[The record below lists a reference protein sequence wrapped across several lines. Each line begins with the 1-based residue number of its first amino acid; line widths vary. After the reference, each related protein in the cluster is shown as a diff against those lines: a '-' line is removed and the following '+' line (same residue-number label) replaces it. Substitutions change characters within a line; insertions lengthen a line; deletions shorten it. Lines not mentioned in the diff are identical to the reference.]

1 MTRGPPLEV
10 TRDLPRSYQAK
21 LLNKYTQT
29 PGSGQQR
36 QIAVSDPSADVIS
49 ERDLVARSSCVN
61 FISAFQMCVI
71 VSKRSFYSAV
81 ICD

>member
-1 MTRGPPLEV
+1 MGRRGVTHRPPLEV

-36 QIAVSDPSADVIS
+36 QITVSDPSADVIS
-49 ERDLVARSSCVN
+49 DTRMIARSQ
-61 FISAFQMCVI
+61 FMLIH
-71 VSKRSFYSAV
+71 
-81 ICD
+81 

>member
-1 MTRGPPLEV
+1 MEDVEERRGGDRGGGAHRPPLEV

-36 QIAVSDPSADVIS
+36 QIAVSDPSTDVIS
-49 ERDLVARSSCVN
+49 DMHLIAQS
-61 FISAFQMCVI
+61 
-71 VSKRSFYSAV
+71 
-81 ICD
+81 